1 MTSTSTLCW
10 QQLCRLERITDKY
23 PAIPVGL
30 NGGKAPMLKGWQ
42 RHPGFGIRELS
53 DFKGIQ
59 AVGIRTN
66 PLLCFD
72 FDGISAV
79 NFAKDK
85 GLFPDS
91 LECWRI
97 NRDTSQSRFKLIF
110 EPTKQQLMKLPGS
123 EFTGKSITG
132 EREALEIFIHTG
144 RQVIVMGNHVE
155 SKGKYF
161 WPDGRGPES
170 LGPPPSKY
178 WDHVIELA
186 CSTPIKRSGTSSA
199 VSSNQWIRLDECP
212 ICGRNK
218 RQACQIHSDGNTLRC
233 FVGISSYP
241 PKNLSIGSRITNTD
255 WVLSSF
261 QDLGWGE
268 FVNFRKR
275 ICNPLMNLRRSLLS

>member
-144 RQVIVMGNHVE
+144 RQVIVMGNPQLLPVPLAEIMHRSSPQGASSINCWHSV
-155 SKGKYF
+155 G
-161 WPDGRGPES
+161 S
-170 LGPPPSKY
+170 L
-178 WDHVIELA
+178 I
-186 CSTPIKRSGTSSA
+186 SGTAASTAGAGLVITFISLF
-199 VSSNQWIRLDECP
+199 SHL
-212 ICGRNK
+212 
-218 RQACQIHSDGNTLRC
+218 TL
-233 FVGISSYP
+233 S
-241 PKNLSIGSRITNTD
+241 
-255 WVLSSF
+255 
-261 QDLGWGE
+261 
-268 FVNFRKR
+268 
-275 ICNPLMNLRRSLLS
+275 